1 MKYTDISVKN
11 NKKYKTVMCILAVI
25 GVISG
30 CGNTSQ
36 QTLAEIH
43 STESP
48 QNVETLGQENLGDA
62 SAETEQESQNSVGT
76 QASGQNVA
84 GAQTSSQESQ
94 NTVNAQGNQDVEG
107 TNAEVQSVEQERKE
121 PVKVKGIYVSGPIA
135 GNARMDELIELVDTT
150 ELNAMVI
157 DIKNDDGRVTYKM
170 DPDTL
175 VSQIGASINY
185 VSDMKELVQRCKEK
199 NIYLIARV
207 VAFKDPYLAQQ
218 RPELAVR
225 KKNGDIFYDKSGLA
239 WVNPYNREVWDY
251 LVEIGTQA
259 AEAGFDEV
267 QFDYIRFST
276 DLKTDKM
283 DFGPAA
289 EEQSKTDVITEFTQ
303 YAYDKL
309 SPEGVYVS
317 ADVYGTIIDSK
328 IDQDIVGQNFVDM
341 AFHLDYICPM
351 VYPSHYANGVYG
363 IPIPDAQPYDTVKA
377 AMQAAAK
384 QLEKIPE
391 ENRAA
396 GRVWI
401 QSFTASWV
409 EGHISYGSKQ
419 IRDQIQ
425 GAHDAGFDEWI
436 LWNAAVKYKEDSLLT
451 EDEARAQQEEWDSEM
466 SEAIETAIETTQ
478 AVEEEAETGGTDGR

>member
-1 MKYTDISVKN
+1 MKYMKYTDISVKN

-94 NTVNAQGNQDVEG
+94 NTVNAQGNQAVEG
-107 TNAEVQSVEQERKE
+107 TNAQVQSIEQGHRE

-225 KKNGDIFYDKSGLA
+225 KKMEIFSMI
-239 WVNPYNREVWDY
+239 NPGWR
-251 LVEIGTQA
+251 G
-259 AEAGFDEV
+259 
-267 QFDYIRFST
+267 
-276 DLKTDKM
+276 
-283 DFGPAA
+283 
-289 EEQSKTDVITEFTQ
+289 
-303 YAYDKL
+303 
-309 SPEGVYVS
+309 
-317 ADVYGTIIDSK
+317 
-328 IDQDIVGQNFVDM
+328 
-341 AFHLDYICPM
+341 
-351 VYPSHYANGVYG
+351 
-363 IPIPDAQPYDTVKA
+363 
-377 AMQAAAK
+377 
-384 QLEKIPE
+384 
-391 ENRAA
+391 
-396 GRVWI
+396 
-401 QSFTASWV
+401 
-409 EGHISYGSKQ
+409 
-419 IRDQIQ
+419 
-425 GAHDAGFDEWI
+425 
-436 LWNAAVKYKEDSLLT
+436 
-451 EDEARAQQEEWDSEM
+451 
-466 SEAIETAIETTQ
+466 
-478 AVEEEAETGGTDGR
+478 

>member
-1 MKYTDISVKN
+1 MKYMKYTDISVKN

-48 QNVETLGQENLGDA
+48 QNVETLGQENLGDV

-84 GAQTSSQESQ
+84 GAQTSLQERQ
-94 NTVNAQGNQDVEG
+94 NTVNAQGNQAVEG
-107 TNAEVQSVEQERKE
+107 TNAQVQSVEQERRE

-135 GNARMDELIELVDTT
+135 GNARMDELIKLVDTT

-170 DPDTL
+170 DSDTL
-175 VSQIGASINY
+175 ASQIGASINY

-341 AFHLDYICPM
+341 ASHLGYICPM
-351 VYPSHYANGVYG
+351 GYPSH
-363 IPIPDAQPYDTVKA
+363 
-377 AMQAAAK
+377 
-384 QLEKIPE
+384 
-391 ENRAA
+391 
-396 GRVWI
+396 
-401 QSFTASWV
+401 
-409 EGHISYGSKQ
+409 
-419 IRDQIQ
+419 
-425 GAHDAGFDEWI
+425 
-436 LWNAAVKYKEDSLLT
+436 
-451 EDEARAQQEEWDSEM
+451 
-466 SEAIETAIETTQ
+466 
-478 AVEEEAETGGTDGR
+478 

>member
-1 MKYTDISVKN
+1 MKYMKYTDISVKN

-30 CGNTSQ
+30 CGSTSQ
-36 QTLAEIH
+36 QTLAEVE
-43 STESP
+43 STDSM
-48 QNVETLGQENLGDA
+48 QYVDVSGQENTDTVSSEA
-62 SAETEQESQNSVGT
+62 P
-76 QASGQNVA
+76 GQNVA
-84 GAQTSSQESQ
+84 GAETSSQENSDAVNM
-94 NTVNAQGNQDVEG
+94 NTA
-107 TNAEVQSVEQERKE
+107 EQERRE

-170 DPDTL
+170 DSDTL
-175 VSQIGASINY
+175 ASQIGAGINY
-185 VSDMKELVQRCKEK
+185 VSDIKELVQRCKEK

-225 KKNGDIFYDKSGLA
+225 TKNGDIFYDKSGLA

-251 LVEIGTQA
+251 LIEIGSQA

-283 DFGPAA
+283 DFGPEA

-309 SPEGVYVS
+309 SAEGVYVS

-341 AFHLDYICPM
+341 ASHLDYICPM

-363 IPIPDAQPYDTVKA
+363 IPVPDAQPYDTVKA

-391 ENRAA
+391 ENRAT

-409 EGHISYGSKQ
+409 EGHISYGPKQ

-436 LWNAAVKYKEDSLLT
+436 LWNAAVKYKKDALLT
-451 EDEARAQQEEWDSEM
+451 EEEARAQQEEWDSEM
-466 SEAIETAIETTQ
+466 GEAIETAIETTEV
-478 AVEEEAETGGTDGR
+478 VEEESETGGTDGR